1 MDHEIIEQVLYDPTS
16 STRRDSLRRIT
27 MTYALGSGEG
37 EWMKTSDK
45 VNAALREAL
54 VANHAVGL
62 LAGTYDEALTI
73 TRVSDYLLHLL
84 DYSLEEFRE
93 ISGVSL
99 GTLFGRKLP
108 LFSDRERFASFQGRA
123 EAVLMMK
130 GGLPLKTSLYKM
142 DTVREDGERIWILS
156 VQVNWSDQ
164 NLEVVT
170 HTLHA
175 GFWYTDYD
183 EEGKFK
189 GIVYN
194 QAFRQMLGFQDES
207 DFPNTWEAWADLVHP
222 ADASRVFRNVENV
235 AWGRMPRFEMDYRMK
250 DASGVYHW
258 FRDNAEAI
266 RRQDGTP
273 RRMAGVFFNID
284 EEKRLEQKQ
293 RRSDAFHRAY
303 TTANLSEYYVDLNEG
318 TFASLKEDDSLFAE
332 WETGSSWKEL
342 VKIYIDRFV
351 CEEDRTAMA
360 LLYSSEY
367 LLRQIR
373 LGNREFC
380 LDCRIRIGEDI
391 RWVRNTLIYD
401 EGDDGSTGL
410 LVFVRDITEV
420 KKESERIEELMH
432 KKDEIDLLLQ
442 GTLKLIDCYAV
453 CDLAED
459 TYDFYSMKSEAHY
472 PPKGTYHDFMRAMG
486 ENYCT
491 LEESESSFE
500 DMISPAYLWE
510 RLSQPESIFR
520 FEYREKN
527 TERYKTLS
535 CSPIQ
540 WEHGRA
546 KKILLIAQDTTEEK
560 LSEIRTHDALRDA
573 CQTANRANQAKTEFL
588 SNMSHDIRT
597 PMNAIVGMTAIAG
610 AHINDKERV
619 RDCLEKITQASH
631 HLLELINEVLDMA
644 RIENGKISLNEEEF
658 NLSDLVD
665 NIVTISRPGI
675 EKHGHRLDMHISK
688 ITHEKVRGDSLRLRQ
703 LLMNVMSNAIKYTP
717 DGGRIGFSI
726 REIPTEARGGGYYE
740 FIIKD
745 NGIGMTRSFQKI
757 MFEPF
762 IRADDK
768 RTSQI
773 QGTGLGMPIAQ
784 NIARLMN
791 GTISVKSAPGKG
803 STFTITIYL
812 KRQEEKIDDLS
823 HLIHRPILIVDDDA
837 LSCESAVGI
846 LKDIGL
852 HGEAATSGEEAIA
865 KAEALRAAHENYH
878 AVIIAWKMPGMG
890 GIETVR
896 RLRKIVGAG
905 VTIIIQS
912 AYDYAAIEAEAR
924 EAGADDF
931 ITKPLFRSRLLT
943 ALKASA
949 EGESKAAE
957 ETGVLALSSLRLAG
971 RRILVVEDNALNR
984 EIAQELLEMTGA
996 DVETAVNGQDG
1007 VDKVASR
1014 PSGYYQL
1021 VFMDIQMPVM
1031 NGYEAT
1037 RAIRCLPER
1046 DAKTLPILAMTANA
1060 FTEDIV
1066 RAKNAGM
1073 NEHIA
1078 KPLDMARLAGVLRR
1092 WVK

>member
-1 MDHEIIEQVLYDPTS
+1 MDHEIIEQVLYDLTG
-16 STRRDSLRRIT
+16 STRRDQLRRIT

-37 EWMKTSDK
+37 EWMKMDGK

-54 VANHAVGL
+54 ARNHAVGL

-73 TRVSDYLLHLL
+73 TRVSDYLLHIL

-99 GTLFGRKLP
+99 GTLFGKELP
-108 LFSDRERFASFQGRA
+108 LFSDRERFSSFQGRA

-130 GGLPLKTSLYKM
+130 GGLPLKTYLYKM

-156 VQVNWSDQ
+156 VQVNWSDE

-170 HTLHA
+170 HTLRA

-183 EEGKFK
+183 EEGKYK

-222 ADASRVFRNVENV
+222 SDAPRVFRNVENV
-235 AWGRMPRFEMDYRMK
+235 AWGRMPRFEMDYRVK

-273 RRMAGVFFNID
+273 RRMVGVFFNID
-284 EEKRLEQKQ
+284 KEKRLEQKQ
-293 RRSDAFHRAY
+293 RRSDAFHRAL
-303 TTANLSEYYVDLNEG
+303 TTANLSEYYVELKEG
-318 TFASLKEDDSLFAE
+318 TFSSLKEDDSLFAP

-342 VKIYIDRFV
+342 VKVYIERFV
-351 CEEDRTAMA
+351 CEEDRRAMA

-373 LGNREFC
+373 LGNREFS

-420 KKESERIEELMH
+420 KAEAERIEELIH

-472 PPKGTYHDFMRAMG
+472 PSKGTYHDFVRAAG
-486 ENYCT
+486 ENNCT
-491 LEESESSFE
+491 LEGSDSSFE
-500 DMISPAYLWE
+500 DMIAPAYLWE
-510 RLSQPESIFR
+510 RLLHPESVFR

-527 TERYKTLS
+527 AERYKTMS
-535 CSPIQ
+535 VSPLQ

-546 KKILLIAQDTTEEK
+546 KKILLISQNTTQEK
-560 LSEIRTHDALRDA
+560 LSEIRTREALRDA

-610 AHINDKERV
+610 AHIHDKERV

-631 HLLELINEVLDMA
+631 HLLGLINEVLAMA
-644 RIENGKISLNEEEF
+644 RIENGKISLNEEDF
-658 NLSDLVD
+658 NLSDLVG
-665 NIVTISRPGI
+665 NIVTISRVGI

-688 ITHEKVRGDSLRLRQ
+688 ITHENVRGDSLRLQQ

-726 REIPTEARGGGYYE
+726 REIPTEARGGGCYE

-745 NGIGMTRSFQKI
+745 NGIGMTRSFQRI

-762 IRADDK
+762 SRADEK

-773 QGTGLGMPIAQ
+773 QGTGLGMAIAQ

-791 GTISVKSAPGKG
+791 GTISVESAPGKG
-803 STFTITIYL
+803 STFTITLYL
-812 KRQEEKIDDLS
+812 KWQEEKIDDLGY
-823 HLIHRPILIVDDDA
+823 LIHRPILIVDDDV
-837 LSCESAVGI
+837 LSGESAVGI
-846 LKDIGL
+846 LNDIGL
-852 HGEAATSGEEAIA
+852 QGVAATSGEEAIA

-878 AVIIAWKMPGMG
+878 AVIIDWKMPGMG

-905 VTIIIQS
+905 VTIIILS
-912 AYDYAAIEAEAR
+912 AYDYAAIETEAR

-931 ITKPLFRSRLLT
+931 ITKPLFRPRLLT

-949 EGESKAAE
+949 EGESKAVE
-957 ETGVLALSSLRLAG
+957 ETDVLELSGLHLDG

-996 DVETAVNGQDG
+996 DVETAMNGQDG
-1007 VDKVASR
+1007 VDKVASH

-1037 RAIRCLPER
+1037 RAIRRLPGR
-1046 DAKTLPILAMTANA
+1046 DAKALPILAMTANA
-1060 FTEDIV
+1060 FVEDVI
-1066 RAKNAGM
+1066 RAQNAGM

-1078 KPLDMARLAGVLRR
+1078 KPLDMAGLSGVLRR

>member
-1 MDHEIIEQVLYDPTS
+1 MDHEMIEQVLYDPS
-16 STRRDSLRRIT
+16 STRRDQLRLIT
-27 MTYALGSGEG
+27 TTYALDREAG
-37 EWMKTSDK
+37 EWMKPNDK
-45 VNAALREAL
+45 VNAVIREAL

-62 LAGTYDEALTI
+62 LVGTYDESLTI
-73 TRVSDYLLHLL
+73 TRVSDYLLRIL

-93 ISGVSL
+93 ISDASL
-99 GTLFGRKLP
+99 GTLFSKELR

-123 EAVLMMK
+123 EAVLLMK
-130 GGLPLKTSLYKM
+130 DGLPLKTYLYKK

-164 NLEVVT
+164 NLDVLT

-175 GFWYTDYD
+175 GYWYMDYD
-183 EEGKFK
+183 EEGKRK

-194 QAFRQMLGFQDES
+194 QAFRQMLGFRDES

-222 ADASRVFRNVENV
+222 SDAPLVFRNAEAA
-235 AWGRMPRFEMDYRMK
+235 AWGRMPRFEMDYRVK

-258 FRDNAEAI
+258 FRDDAEAI

-273 RRMAGVFFNID
+273 RRMVGVFFNID

-293 RRSDAFHRAY
+293 RRSDAFHRAF
-303 TTANLSEYYVDLNEG
+303 TTANLSEYYVDLQEG
-318 TFASLKEDDSLFAE
+318 TFSSLKEDDSLFVD
-332 WETGSSWKEL
+332 WEKGSSWKEL
-342 VKIYIDRFV
+342 VKVYIERFV

-373 LGNREFC
+373 LGKREFS
-380 LDCRIRIGEDI
+380 LDCRIRIGKDI

-410 LVFVRDITEV
+410 LVFVRDITEA
-420 KKESERIEELMH
+420 KAEAERIEELMH
-432 KKDEIDLLLQ
+432 KKEEIDLLLQ

-453 CDLAED
+453 CDLVED
-459 TYDFYSMKSEAHY
+459 TYDFYNMKSEAYY
-472 PPKGTYHDFMRAMG
+472 PPKGMYHDFVRAAG
-486 ENYCT
+486 ENFCT
-491 LEESESSFE
+491 LEGSDSSFE
-500 DMISPAYLWE
+500 DMIAPAHLWE
-510 RLSQPESIFR
+510 RLLHPESVFR

-527 TERYKTLS
+527 AERYKTIS
-535 CSPIQ
+535 ISPIQ

-546 KKILLIAQDTTEEK
+546 KKILLISQDTTQEK
-560 LSEIRTHDALRDA
+560 LSEIRTRDALRDA
-573 CQTANRANQAKTEFL
+573 YQTANRANQAKTEFL

-610 AHINDKERV
+610 AHIHDKERV
-619 RDCLEKITQASH
+619 KDCLEKITQASH

-665 NIVTISRPGI
+665 NIVTISRVGI

-726 REIPTEARGGGYYE
+726 REIPTEARGGGCYE

-762 IRADDK
+762 SRADEK

-773 QGTGLGMPIAQ
+773 QGTGLGMAIAQ

-803 STFTITIYL
+803 STFTITLYL
-812 KRQEEKIDDLS
+812 KWQEEKIDDLG
-823 HLIHRPILIVDDDA
+823 HLIHRPILIVDDDV
-837 LSCESAVGI
+837 LSGESAVGI
-846 LKDIGL
+846 LHDIGL
-852 HGEAATSGEEAIA
+852 RGEVVTSGEEAIA

-878 AVIIAWKMPGMG
+878 AVIVAWKMPGMG
-890 GIETVR
+890 GIEIVR

-905 VTIIIQS
+905 VTILIQS
-912 AYDYAAIEAEAR
+912 AYDCAAIEAEAR

-931 ITKPLFRSRLLT
+931 LMKPLFRSRLLA

-957 ETGVLALSSLRLAG
+957 KTGGLELSSLRMAG

-996 DVETAVNGQDG
+996 DVETAMNGQDG
-1007 VDKVASR
+1007 VDKVASH

-1037 RAIRCLPER
+1037 RAIRRLPGR
-1046 DAKTLPILAMTANA
+1046 DQKALPILAMTANA
-1060 FTEDIV
+1060 FAEDVV

-1078 KPLDMARLAGVLRR
+1078 KPLDMERLAEALRKWIR
-1092 WVK
+1092 

>member
-1 MDHEIIEQVLYDPTS
+1 MDHEMIEQVLYDPS
-16 STRRDSLRRIT
+16 STRRDQLRLIT
-27 MTYALGSGEG
+27 TTYALDSEAGD
-37 EWMKTSDK
+37 WMKADDK
-45 VNAALREAL
+45 VNAVIREAL

-62 LAGTYDEALTI
+62 LVGTYDESLAI
-73 TRVSDYLLHLL
+73 TRVSDYLLRIL

-93 ISGVSL
+93 ISGASL
-99 GTLFGRKLP
+99 GTLFGKELR

-123 EAVLMMK
+123 EAVLLMK
-130 GGLPLKTSLYKM
+130 DGLPLKTYLYKK

-164 NLEVVT
+164 NLDVVT

-175 GFWYTDYD
+175 GYWYMDYD
-183 EEGKFK
+183 EEGKRK

-194 QAFRQMLGFQDES
+194 QAFRQMLGFRDES

-222 ADASRVFRNVENV
+222 SDAPLVFRNAEAA
-235 AWGRMPRFEMDYRMK
+235 AWGRMPRFEMDYRVK

-258 FRDNAEAI
+258 FRDDAEAI

-273 RRMAGVFFNID
+273 RRMVGVFFNID

-293 RRSDAFHRAY
+293 RRSDAFHRAF
-303 TTANLSEYYVDLNEG
+303 TTANLSEYYVDLQEG
-318 TFASLKEDDSLFAE
+318 TFSSLKEDDSLFVD
-332 WETGSSWKEL
+332 WEKGSSWKEL
-342 VKIYIDRFV
+342 VKVYIERFV

-373 LGNREFC
+373 LGKREFS

-410 LVFVRDITEV
+410 LVFVRDITEA
-420 KKESERIEELMH
+420 KAEAERIEELMH
-432 KKDEIDLLLQ
+432 KKEEIDLLLQ
-442 GTLKLIDCYAV
+442 GTMKLIDCYAV
-453 CDLAED
+453 CDLVED
-459 TYDFYSMKSEAHY
+459 TYDFYNMKSEAYY
-472 PPKGTYHDFMRAMG
+472 PPKGMYHDFVSAAG
-486 ENYCT
+486 ENFCT
-491 LEESESSFE
+491 LEGSDSSFE
-500 DMISPAYLWE
+500 DMIAPAHLWE
-510 RLSQPESIFR
+510 RLLHPESVFR

-527 TERYKTLS
+527 AERYKTIS
-535 CSPIQ
+535 ISPIQ

-546 KKILLIAQDTTEEK
+546 KKILLISQDTTQEK
-560 LSEIRTHDALRDA
+560 LSEIRTRDALRDA
-573 CQTANRANQAKTEFL
+573 YQTANRANQAKTEFL

-610 AHINDKERV
+610 AHIHDKERV
-619 RDCLEKITQASH
+619 KDCLEKITQASH

-665 NIVTISRPGI
+665 NIVTISRVGI

-726 REIPTEARGGGYYE
+726 REIPTEARGGGLYE

-762 IRADDK
+762 SRADEK

-773 QGTGLGMPIAQ
+773 QGTGLGMAIAQ

-803 STFTITIYL
+803 STFTITLYL
-812 KRQEEKIDDLS
+812 KWQEEKIDDLG
-823 HLIHRPILIVDDDA
+823 HLIHRPILIVDDDV
-837 LSCESAVGI
+837 LSGESAVGI
-846 LKDIGL
+846 LHDIGL
-852 HGEAATSGEEAIA
+852 RGEVVTSGEEAIA

-878 AVIIAWKMPGMG
+878 AIIIAWKMHGMD

-896 RLRKIVGAG
+896 RLRRIVGAG
-905 VTIIIQS
+905 VTILIQS
-912 AYDYAAIEAEAR
+912 AYDCAAIEAEAR

-931 ITKPLFRSRLLT
+931 LMKPLFRSRLLA

-949 EGESKAAE
+949 EGESRAAE
-957 ETGVLALSSLRLAG
+957 KTDGLELSSLRMAG

-996 DVETAVNGQDG
+996 DVETAMNGQDG
-1007 VDKVASR
+1007 ADKVASH

-1037 RAIRCLPER
+1037 RAIRRLPGR
-1046 DAKTLPILAMTANA
+1046 DQKALPILAMTANA
-1060 FTEDIV
+1060 FAEDVV

-1078 KPLDMARLAGVLRR
+1078 KPLDMERLAEALRKWIR
-1092 WVK
+1092 

>member
-1 MDHEIIEQVLYDPTS
+1 MDHEMIEQVLYDPS
-16 STRRDSLRRIT
+16 STRRDQLRLIT
-27 MTYALGSGEG
+27 TTYALDSGAG
-37 EWMKTSDK
+37 DWMKADDK
-45 VNAALREAL
+45 VNAVIREAL

-62 LAGTYDEALTI
+62 LVGTYDESLTI
-73 TRVSDYLLHLL
+73 TRVSDYLLRIL

-93 ISGVSL
+93 ISGASL
-99 GTLFGRKLP
+99 GTLFGKELR

-123 EAVLMMK
+123 EAVLLMK
-130 GGLPLKTSLYKM
+130 DGLPLKTYLYKM

-164 NLEVVT
+164 NLDVVT

-175 GFWYTDYD
+175 GYWYMDYD
-183 EEGKFK
+183 EEGKRK

-194 QAFRQMLGFQDES
+194 QAFRQMLGFRDES

-222 ADASRVFRNVENV
+222 SDAPLVFRNAEAA
-235 AWGRMPRFEMDYRMK
+235 AWGRMPRFEMDYRVK

-258 FRDNAEAI
+258 FRDDAEAI

-273 RRMAGVFFNID
+273 RRMVGVFFNID

-293 RRSDAFHRAY
+293 RRSDAFHRAF
-303 TTANLSEYYVDLNEG
+303 TTANLSEYYVDLQEG
-318 TFASLKEDDSLFAE
+318 TFSSLKEDDSLFVD
-332 WETGSSWKEL
+332 WEKGSSWKEL
-342 VKIYIDRFV
+342 VKVYIERFV

-373 LGNREFC
+373 LGKREFS

-410 LVFVRDITEV
+410 LVFVRDITEA
-420 KKESERIEELMH
+420 KAEAERIEELMH
-432 KKDEIDLLLQ
+432 KKEEIDLLLQ

-453 CDLAED
+453 CDLVED
-459 TYDFYSMKSEAHY
+459 TYDFYNMKSEAYY
-472 PPKGTYHDFMRAMG
+472 PPKGMYHDFVRAAG
-486 ENYCT
+486 ENFCT
-491 LEESESSFE
+491 LEGSDSSFE
-500 DMISPAYLWE
+500 DMIAPAHLWE
-510 RLSQPESIFR
+510 RLLHPESVFR

-527 TERYKTLS
+527 AERYKTIS
-535 CSPIQ
+535 ISPIQ

-546 KKILLIAQDTTEEK
+546 KKILLISQDTTQEK
-560 LSEIRTHDALRDA
+560 LSEIRTRDALRDA
-573 CQTANRANQAKTEFL
+573 YQTANRANQAKTEFL

-610 AHINDKERV
+610 AHIHDKERV
-619 RDCLEKITQASH
+619 KDCLEKITQASH

-665 NIVTISRPGI
+665 NIVTISRVGI

-726 REIPTEARGGGYYE
+726 REIPTEARGGGLYE

-762 IRADDK
+762 SRADEK

-773 QGTGLGMPIAQ
+773 QGTGLGMAIAQ

-803 STFTITIYL
+803 STFTITLYL
-812 KRQEEKIDDLS
+812 KWQEEKIDDLG
-823 HLIHRPILIVDDDA
+823 HLIHRPILIVDDDV

-846 LKDIGL
+846 LHDIGL
-852 HGEAATSGEEAIA
+852 RGEVVTSGEEAIA
-865 KAEALRAAHENYH
+865 KAKALRAAHENYH
-878 AVIIAWKMPGMG
+878 AIIIAWKMHGMD

-905 VTIIIQS
+905 VTILIQS
-912 AYDYAAIEAEAR
+912 AYDCAAIEAEAR

-931 ITKPLFRSRLLT
+931 LMKPLFRSRLLA

-957 ETGVLALSSLRLAG
+957 KTGGLELSSLRMAG

-996 DVETAVNGQDG
+996 DVETAMNGQDG
-1007 VDKVASR
+1007 VDKVASH

-1037 RAIRCLPER
+1037 RAIRRLPGR
-1046 DAKTLPILAMTANA
+1046 DQKALPILAMTANA
-1060 FTEDIV
+1060 FAEDVV

-1078 KPLDMARLAGVLRR
+1078 KPLDMERLAEALRKWIR
-1092 WVK
+1092 

>member
-1 MDHEIIEQVLYDPTS
+1 
-16 STRRDSLRRIT
+16 
-27 MTYALGSGEG
+27 
-37 EWMKTSDK
+37 
-45 VNAALREAL
+45 
-54 VANHAVGL
+54 
-62 LAGTYDEALTI
+62 
-73 TRVSDYLLHLL
+73 
-84 DYSLEEFRE
+84 
-93 ISGVSL
+93 
-99 GTLFGRKLP
+99 
-108 LFSDRERFASFQGRA
+108 
-123 EAVLMMK
+123 
-130 GGLPLKTSLYKM
+130 
-142 DTVREDGERIWILS
+142 
-156 VQVNWSDQ
+156 
-164 NLEVVT
+164 
-170 HTLHA
+170 
-175 GFWYTDYD
+175 
-183 EEGKFK
+183 
-189 GIVYN
+189 
-194 QAFRQMLGFQDES
+194 
-207 DFPNTWEAWADLVHP
+207 
-222 ADASRVFRNVENV
+222 
-235 AWGRMPRFEMDYRMK
+235 
-250 DASGVYHW
+250 
-258 FRDNAEAI
+258 
-266 RRQDGTP
+266 
-273 RRMAGVFFNID
+273 
-284 EEKRLEQKQ
+284 
-293 RRSDAFHRAY
+293 
-303 TTANLSEYYVDLNEG
+303 
-318 TFASLKEDDSLFAE
+318 
-332 WETGSSWKEL
+332 
-342 VKIYIDRFV
+342 
-351 CEEDRTAMA
+351 
-360 LLYSSEY
+360 
-367 LLRQIR
+367 
-373 LGNREFC
+373 
-380 LDCRIRIGEDI
+380 
-391 RWVRNTLIYD
+391 
-401 EGDDGSTGL
+401 
-410 LVFVRDITEV
+410 
-420 KKESERIEELMH
+420 
-432 KKDEIDLLLQ
+432 
-442 GTLKLIDCYAV
+442 
-453 CDLAED
+453 
-459 TYDFYSMKSEAHY
+459 
-472 PPKGTYHDFMRAMG
+472 
-486 ENYCT
+486 
-491 LEESESSFE
+491 
-500 DMISPAYLWE
+500 
-510 RLSQPESIFR
+510 
-520 FEYREKN
+520 
-527 TERYKTLS
+527 
-535 CSPIQ
+535 
-540 WEHGRA
+540 
-546 KKILLIAQDTTEEK
+546 
-560 LSEIRTHDALRDA
+560 
-573 CQTANRANQAKTEFL
+573 
-588 SNMSHDIRT
+588 
-597 PMNAIVGMTAIAG
+597 MNAIVGMTAIAG

-619 RDCLEKITQASH
+619 KDCLGKITQASH

-665 NIVTISRPGI
+665 NIVTISRPGL

-773 QGTGLGMPIAQ
+773 QGIGLGMPIAQ

-791 GTISVKSAPGKG
+791 GTISVESAPGKG

-852 HGEAATSGEEAIA
+852 QEEAATSGEEAIA
-865 KAEALRAAHENYH
+865 KAEALRAVHENYH
-878 AVIIAWKMPGMG
+878 AIIIAWKMPGMG

-912 AYDYAAIEAEAR
+912 AYDYAAIETEAR

-931 ITKPLFRSRLLT
+931 IMKPLFRSRLLT
-943 ALKASA
+943 ALKAST

-1007 VDKVASR
+1007 VDKVASH

-1037 RAIRCLPER
+1037 RAIRRLPKR
-1046 DAKTLPILAMTANA
+1046 DAQALPILAMTANA

>member
-1 MDHEIIEQVLYDPTS
+1 MDHEIIEQVLYDLTG
-16 STRRDSLRRIT
+16 STRRDQLRRIT

-37 EWMKTSDK
+37 EWMKMDGK

-54 VANHAVGL
+54 ARNHAVGL
-62 LAGTYDEALTI
+62 LAGTYDEALAI
-73 TRVSDYLLHLL
+73 TRVSDYLLHIL

-99 GTLFGRKLP
+99 GTLFGKELP
-108 LFSDRERFASFQGRA
+108 LFSDRERFSSFQGRA

-130 GGLPLKTSLYKM
+130 GGLPLKTYLYKM

-156 VQVNWSDQ
+156 VQVNWSDE

-170 HTLHA
+170 HTLRA

-183 EEGKFK
+183 EEGKYK

-222 ADASRVFRNVENV
+222 SDAPRVFRNVENV
-235 AWGRMPRFEMDYRMK
+235 AWGRMPRFEMDYRVK

-273 RRMAGVFFNID
+273 RRMVGVFFNID
-284 EEKRLEQKQ
+284 KEKRLEQKQ
-293 RRSDAFHRAY
+293 RRSDAFHRAL
-303 TTANLSEYYVDLNEG
+303 TTANLSEYYVELKEG
-318 TFASLKEDDSLFAE
+318 TFSSLKEDDSLFAP

-342 VKIYIDRFV
+342 VKVYIERFV
-351 CEEDRTAMA
+351 CEEDRRAMA

-373 LGNREFC
+373 LGNREFS

-420 KKESERIEELMH
+420 KAEAERIEELIH

-459 TYDFYSMKSEAHY
+459 TYDFYSMKSKAHY
-472 PPKGTYHDFMRAMG
+472 PPKGTYHDFVRAAG
-486 ENYCT
+486 ENNCT
-491 LEESESSFE
+491 LEGSDSSFE
-500 DMISPAYLWE
+500 DMIAPAYLWE
-510 RLSQPESIFR
+510 RLLHPESVFR

-527 TERYKTLS
+527 AERYKTMS
-535 CSPIQ
+535 VSPLQ

-546 KKILLIAQDTTEEK
+546 KKILLISQDTTQEK
-560 LSEIRTHDALRDA
+560 LSEIRTREALRDA

-610 AHINDKERV
+610 AHIHDKERV

-631 HLLELINEVLDMA
+631 HLLGLINEVLDMA
-644 RIENGKISLNEEEF
+644 RIENGKISLNEEDF
-658 NLSDLVD
+658 NLSDLVG
-665 NIVTISRPGI
+665 NIVTISRAGI

-688 ITHEKVRGDSLRLRQ
+688 ITHENVRGDSLRLQQ

-726 REIPTEARGGGYYE
+726 REIPTEARGGGCYE

-745 NGIGMTRSFQKI
+745 NGIGMTRSFQRI

-762 IRADDK
+762 SRADEK

-773 QGTGLGMPIAQ
+773 QGTGLGMAIAQ

-803 STFTITIYL
+803 STFTITLYL
-812 KRQEEKIDDLS
+812 KWQEEKIDDLGY
-823 HLIHRPILIVDDDA
+823 LIHRPILIVDDDV
-837 LSCESAVGI
+837 LSGESAVGI
-846 LKDIGL
+846 LNDIGL
-852 HGEAATSGEEAIA
+852 QGVAVTSGEEAIA

-878 AVIIAWKMPGMG
+878 AVIIDWKMPGMG

-905 VTIIIQS
+905 VTIIILS
-912 AYDYAAIEAEAR
+912 AYDYAAIETEAR

-949 EGESKAAE
+949 EGESKAVE
-957 ETGVLALSSLRLAG
+957 ETDVLELSGLHLDG
-971 RRILVVEDNALNR
+971 RCILVVEDNVLNR

-996 DVETAVNGQDG
+996 DVETAMNGQDG
-1007 VDKVASR
+1007 VAKVASH

-1037 RAIRCLPER
+1037 RAIRRLPGR
-1046 DAKTLPILAMTANA
+1046 DAKALPILAMTANA
-1060 FTEDIV
+1060 FVEDVV
-1066 RAKNAGM
+1066 RAQNAGM

-1078 KPLDMARLAGVLRR
+1078 KPLDMARLSGVLRR

>member
-1 MDHEIIEQVLYDPTS
+1 
-16 STRRDSLRRIT
+16 
-27 MTYALGSGEG
+27 
-37 EWMKTSDK
+37 
-45 VNAALREAL
+45 
-54 VANHAVGL
+54 
-62 LAGTYDEALTI
+62 
-73 TRVSDYLLHLL
+73 
-84 DYSLEEFRE
+84 
-93 ISGVSL
+93 
-99 GTLFGRKLP
+99 
-108 LFSDRERFASFQGRA
+108 
-123 EAVLMMK
+123 
-130 GGLPLKTSLYKM
+130 
-142 DTVREDGERIWILS
+142 
-156 VQVNWSDQ
+156 
-164 NLEVVT
+164 
-170 HTLHA
+170 
-175 GFWYTDYD
+175 
-183 EEGKFK
+183 
-189 GIVYN
+189 
-194 QAFRQMLGFQDES
+194 
-207 DFPNTWEAWADLVHP
+207 
-222 ADASRVFRNVENV
+222 
-235 AWGRMPRFEMDYRMK
+235 
-250 DASGVYHW
+250 
-258 FRDNAEAI
+258 
-266 RRQDGTP
+266 
-273 RRMAGVFFNID
+273 
-284 EEKRLEQKQ
+284 
-293 RRSDAFHRAY
+293 
-303 TTANLSEYYVDLNEG
+303 
-318 TFASLKEDDSLFAE
+318 
-332 WETGSSWKEL
+332 
-342 VKIYIDRFV
+342 
-351 CEEDRTAMA
+351 MA

-373 LGNREFC
+373 LGKREFC

-459 TYDFYSMKSEAHY
+459 TYDFYRMKSEAHY

-546 KKILLIAQDTTEEK
+546 KKILLISQDTTEEK

-619 RDCLEKITQASH
+619 RDCLGKITQASH

-762 IRADDK
+762 LRADAK

-791 GTISVKSAPGKG
+791 GTISVESAPGKG
-803 STFTITIYL
+803 STFTITI
-812 KRQEEKIDDLS
+812 
-823 HLIHRPILIVDDDA
+823 
-837 LSCESAVGI
+837 
-846 LKDIGL
+846 
-852 HGEAATSGEEAIA
+852 
-865 KAEALRAAHENYH
+865 
-878 AVIIAWKMPGMG
+878 
-890 GIETVR
+890 
-896 RLRKIVGAG
+896 
-905 VTIIIQS
+905 
-912 AYDYAAIEAEAR
+912 
-924 EAGADDF
+924 
-931 ITKPLFRSRLLT
+931 
-943 ALKASA
+943 
-949 EGESKAAE
+949 
-957 ETGVLALSSLRLAG
+957 
-971 RRILVVEDNALNR
+971 
-984 EIAQELLEMTGA
+984 
-996 DVETAVNGQDG
+996 
-1007 VDKVASR
+1007 
-1014 PSGYYQL
+1014 
-1021 VFMDIQMPVM
+1021 
-1031 NGYEAT
+1031 
-1037 RAIRCLPER
+1037 
-1046 DAKTLPILAMTANA
+1046 
-1060 FTEDIV
+1060 
-1066 RAKNAGM
+1066 
-1073 NEHIA
+1073 
-1078 KPLDMARLAGVLRR
+1078 
-1092 WVK
+1092 